1 MTINFAF
8 GEDGLIAKAQ
18 QAKEL
23 TEQATKKEQ
32 EELNSVME
40 KFNEIISETGDIEE
54 PSTNEVDLEPEPE
67 PTIPIIGE
75 DVTGGSEFEK
85 TTTVE
90 EGIVIQDN
98 NGNQFVWIPV
108 GIYKTSSGTKTNNL
122 SRRTFTSSG
131 ASEVSGDNAIE
142 DHYYGEGNNYSVAYN
157 QIEAFKNSAT
167 TYGGFYIGRYEQGE
181 GNVCKAGVNPYTNI
195 SRDNAKSQA
204 ETMYSGNKYIVSE
217 LISSYAW
224 DTALNYICQNNADGY
239 ILSTT
244 ASSTYGNIN
253 TEKKLK
259 TGEYLVDKYSNICDM
274 IGNCCE
280 WTTEYSDVTVF
291 PCIHRGAFYSTS
303 NGSEIIVTEV
313 QMMDRSFV
321 HSDYNFI

>member
-1 MTINFAF
+1 M
-8 GEDGLIAKAQ
+8 
-18 QAKEL
+18 
-23 TEQATKKEQ
+23 
-32 EELNSVME
+32 
-40 KFNEIISETGDIEE
+40 
-54 PSTNEVDLEPEPE
+54 
-67 PTIPIIGE
+67 
-75 DVTGGSEFEK
+75 
-85 TTTVE
+85 
-90 EGIVIQDN
+90 
-98 NGNQFVWIPV
+98 
-108 GIYKTSSGTKTNNL
+108 
-122 SRRTFTSSG
+122 
-131 ASEVSGDNAIE
+131 SGDSAVDSNF
-142 DHYYGEGNNYSVAYN
+142 YGEGDISSIANK
-157 QIEAFKNSAT
+157 QIDAFKTSARSHK
-167 TYGGFYIGRYEQGE
+167 GFYVGRYEQGK
-181 GNVCKAGVNPYTNI
+181 GNVCIAGVEPITKI
-195 SRDNAKSQA
+195 TRDKAKSSA
-204 ETMYSGNKYIVSE
+204 EARYRGHVYVTSE